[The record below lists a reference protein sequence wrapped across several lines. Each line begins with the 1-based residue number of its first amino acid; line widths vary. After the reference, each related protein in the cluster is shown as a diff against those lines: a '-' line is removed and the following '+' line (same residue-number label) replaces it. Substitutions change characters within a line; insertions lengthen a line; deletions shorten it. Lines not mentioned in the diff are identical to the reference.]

1 MGLLSINMPMVL
13 SRSLSVSSGA
23 DSWLLLAGAIVPPVI
38 LLVYI
43 YMRDPHEKEPI
54 GLLAKLFFLGVLSCI
69 PAALFEYLGQDII
82 LKESG
87 IKEVHLYFFIL
98 CFLIIALAE
107 EGFKYIMLY
116 LGSWKS
122 KYFNYR
128 FDGIVYSVFV
138 SLGFATIEN
147 VMYVFNSTGGMS
159 TAIARALLSIPG
171 HCTFGIYMGY
181 YYGQA
186 KYREAVGDIQGS
198 RSQRRTGI
206 ITAIILHGIYDFCL
220 MVSSAA
226 REYIFIGVFFIFI
239 IVLDI
244 LALSRV
250 RRSSKQEVPHNYMHE
265 SNLIGS
271 YMQQPYQQFGQQYG
285 QQYGYNNPYVQGG
298 QYNTYQNAPNGYGTY
313 QPQNSYGQTQTY
325 SSTTYAQPQQA
336 ANPIPPAGKVFC
348 TCCGAACRPNAF
360 YCSSCGKPLMR

>member
-1 MGLLSINMPMVL
+1 MGLLSVNMPMVL

-239 IVLDI
+239 IVLSSTATI
-244 LALSRV
+244 TPTFREVNTIPIRTLRMATAHISRRTATVRHRHTQARPTPSLSR
-250 RRSSKQEVPHNYMHE
+250 RQIQFRPQERYSVAAA
-265 SNLIGS
+265 
-271 YMQQPYQQFGQQYG
+271 
-285 QQYGYNNPYVQGG
+285 VQRADR
-298 QYNTYQNAPNGYGTY
+298 TLFTA
-313 QPQNSYGQTQTY
+313 
-325 SSTTYAQPQQA
+325 QA
-336 ANPIPPAGKVFC
+336 AVSP
-348 TCCGAACRPNAF
+348 
-360 YCSSCGKPLMR
+360 